1 MHTNRDKLMSAA
13 TCQRVASVAGGI
25 MLIGSAFN
33 KNSSRRFLKAAVG
46 CYLAYKGIA
55 GKRSFS
61 EMYHSFEKVATGRSL
76 NIRVSMVVNKPR
88 EEVYAMWRNLSNL
101 PLFMRHLQRVEEQ
114 DELFSNWVMEL
125 PGKIGTLQWH
135 AEIVKERYGEMIA
148 WQSLPGSSIDNAGKV
163 GFRDSLGGQG
173 TTVDVVLTYH
183 APLGRAGEQI
193 ARLFTPVF
201 KRMIEEE
208 IRGFKDFVETTD
220 TVLVS
225 RVDYNS

>member
-1 MHTNRDKLMSAA
+1 MHSNRDKLLSSAS
-13 TCQRVASVAGGI
+13 CQRLASVVGGI

-33 KNSSRRFLKAAVG
+33 RNSSRRFLKTAVG
-46 CYLAYKGIA
+46 CFLAYKGIA

-61 EMYHSFEKVATGRSL
+61 EVYHSIEKVAAGRTL

-88 EEVYAMWRNLSNL
+88 EEVYSMWRNLSNL
-101 PLFMRHLQRVEEQ
+101 PLFMKHLQRVEEQ
-114 DELFSNWVMEL
+114 DELFSNWVMEI
-125 PGKIGTLQWH
+125 PGKFGTLQWH

-183 APLGRAGEQI
+183 APLGKAGEQV

-208 IRGFKDFVETTD
+208 IRGFKDFVETHETI
-220 TVLVS
+220 LIP
-225 RVDYNS
+225 R

>member
-13 TCQRVASVAGGI
+13 TCQRLASVAGGM

-33 KNSSRRFLKAAVG
+33 KNSSNRFLKAAVG
-46 CYLAYKGIA
+46 CFLAYKGIA
-55 GKRSFS
+55 GKRTFS
-61 EMYHSFEKVATGRSL
+61 EVYHSFEKVAAGRSL

-88 EEVYAMWRNLSNL
+88 EEVYTMWRNLSNL
-101 PLFMRHLQRVEEQ
+101 PLFMKHLQKVEEQ
-114 DELFSNWVMEL
+114 DELFSNWVMEM

-173 TTVDVVLTYH
+173 TMVDVVLTYH
-183 APLGRAGEQI
+183 APLGRAGEQV

-201 KRMIEEE
+201 KRMLEEE
-208 IRGFKDFVETTD
+208 IRGFKDFIETHQTI
-220 TVLVS
+220 LIP
-225 RVDYNS
+225 R

>member
-1 MHTNRDKLMSAA
+1 MHSNRDKLLSAA
-13 TCQRVASVAGGI
+13 TCQRLASVVGGM

-33 KNSSRRFLKAAVG
+33 GNSSRRFLKAAVG
-46 CYLAYKGIA
+46 CFLTYKGIA
-55 GKRSFS
+55 GKRTFG
-61 EMYHSFEKVATGRSL
+61 EVYHSLEKIAAGRTM
-76 NIRVSMVVNKPR
+76 NIRVSMVINKPR

-101 PLFMRHLQRVEEQ
+101 PLFMKHLRSVEEQ
-114 DELFSNWVMEL
+114 DELFSNWVMEI

-173 TTVDVVLTYH
+173 TTVDVILTYH
-183 APLGRAGEQI
+183 APLGKAGEQI
-193 ARLFTPVF
+193 ARIFTPVF

-208 IRGFKDFVETTD
+208 IRDFKDFVETHQTI
-220 TVLVS
+220 LIP
-225 RVDYNS
+225 R

>member
-1 MHTNRDKLMSAA
+1 MHSNRDKLLSAA
-13 TCQRVASVAGGI
+13 SCQRLASVVGGV

-33 KNSSRRFLKAAVG
+33 GNSSRRFLKAAVG
-46 CYLAYKGIA
+46 CYLTYKGIA
-55 GKRSFS
+55 GKRTFG
-61 EMYHSFEKVATGRSL
+61 EVYHSLEKIAAGRNL

-101 PLFMRHLQRVEEQ
+101 PLFMKHLRSVEEQ
-114 DELFSNWVMEL
+114 DELFSNWVMEI

-148 WQSLPGSSIDNAGKV
+148 WQSLPGSSIDNAGKI

-173 TTVDVVLTYH
+173 TTVDVILTYH
-183 APLGRAGEQI
+183 APLGKAGEQI
-193 ARLFTPVF
+193 ARIFTPVF

-208 IRGFKDFVETTD
+208 IRDFKDFVETHQ
-220 TVLVS
+220 TVLIP
-225 RVDYNS
+225 R

>member
-1 MHTNRDKLMSAA
+1 MHSNRDKLLSAA
-13 TCQRVASVAGGI
+13 TCQRMASVAGGI

-33 KNSSRRFLKAAVG
+33 SNSSRRLLRAAVG
-46 CYLAYKGIA
+46 FYLTYKGIA

-61 EMYHSFEKVATGRSL
+61 EVYHSIEKVAAGRSL

-101 PLFMRHLQRVEEQ
+101 PLFMKHLVRVEEQ
-114 DELFSNWVMEL
+114 DELFSNWVMEI
-125 PGKIGTLQWH
+125 PGKVGTLQWH

-173 TTVDVVLTYH
+173 TTVDVILTYH
-183 APLGRAGEQI
+183 APLGKAGEQV
-193 ARLFTPVF
+193 ARIFTPVF
-201 KRMIEEE
+201 KRMLEEE
-208 IRGFKDFVETTD
+208 ISGFKDFVETHETI
-220 TVLVS
+220 LIP
-225 RVDYNS
+225 R

>member
-1 MHTNRDKLMSAA
+1 MHSNRDKLLSSAS
-13 TCQRVASVAGGI
+13 CQRLASVVGGV

-33 KNSSRRFLKAAVG
+33 GNSSRRFLKAAVG
-46 CYLAYKGIA
+46 CYLTYKGIA
-55 GKRSFS
+55 GKRTFGEVYQSL
-61 EMYHSFEKVATGRSL
+61 EKIAAGRTM
-76 NIRVSMVVNKPR
+76 NIRVSMVINKPR

-101 PLFMRHLQRVEEQ
+101 PLFMKHLRSVEEQ
-114 DELFSNWVMEL
+114 DELFSNWVMEI

-173 TTVDVVLTYH
+173 TTVDVILTYH
-183 APLGRAGEQI
+183 APLGKIGEQV
-193 ARLFTPVF
+193 ARIFTPVF

-208 IRGFKDFVETTD
+208 IGDFKNFVETHETI
-220 TVLVS
+220 LIP
-225 RVDYNS
+225 R

>member
-1 MHTNRDKLMSAA
+1 MHSNRDKLMSAA
-13 TCQRVASVAGGI
+13 SGQRLASVVGGI

-33 KNSSRRFLKAAVG
+33 RNSSRRFLKATVG

-61 EMYHSFEKVATGRSL
+61 EVYHSIEKVAHGRSL
-76 NIRVSMVVNKPR
+76 NIRVSMVINKPR

-101 PLFMRHLQRVEEQ
+101 PLFMKHLQRVEEQ
-114 DELFSNWVMEL
+114 DELFSNWVMEI
-125 PGKIGTLQWH
+125 PGKLGTLQWH

-173 TTVDVVLTYH
+173 TTVDVILTYH
-183 APLGRAGEQI
+183 APLGKAGEQV

-201 KRMIEEE
+201 KRMVEQE
-208 IRGFKDFVETTD
+208 IRDFKDFVETHD
-220 TVLVS
+220 TALIP
-225 RVDYNS
+225 R

>member
-1 MHTNRDKLMSAA
+1 MHSNRDKLLSAA
-13 TCQRVASVAGGI
+13 STQRLASVVGGI

-33 KNSSRRFLKAAVG
+33 RHSSRRFLKAATG
-46 CYLAYKGIA
+46 CYLAYRGIA

-61 EMYHSFEKVATGRSL
+61 EVYHSFEKVTAGRSL

-88 EEVYAMWRNLSNL
+88 EQVYATWRNLSNL
-101 PLFMRHLQRVEEQ
+101 PLFMKHLQRVEEQ
-114 DELFSNWVMEL
+114 DELFSNWVMEI
-125 PGKIGTLQWH
+125 PGKLGTLQWH

-173 TTVDVVLTYH
+173 TTVDVILTYH
-183 APLGRAGEQI
+183 APLGKAGEQV
-193 ARLFTPVF
+193 ARIFTPVF

-208 IRGFKDFVETTD
+208 IRGFKDFVENQD
-220 TVLVS
+220 TVLIP
-225 RVDYNS
+225 R

>member
-1 MHTNRDKLMSAA
+1 MSAA

-33 KNSSRRFLKAAVG
+33 RNSSNRFLKAAVG
-46 CYLAYKGIA
+46 CFLTYKGLA
-55 GKRSFS
+55 GKRTFS
-61 EMYHSFEKVATGRSL
+61 EVYHSIEKVAAGRTL

-101 PLFMRHLQRVEEQ
+101 PLFMRHLKRVEEQ
-114 DELFSNWVMEL
+114 DELFSNWVMEI
-125 PGKIGTLQWH
+125 PGGVGTLQWH

-173 TTVDVVLTYH
+173 TTVDVILTYH
-183 APLGRAGEQI
+183 APLGKIGEQV
-193 ARLFTPVF
+193 AQLFTPVF
-201 KRMIEEE
+201 KRLIEEE
-208 IRGFKDFVETTD
+208 IRGFKDFVET
-220 TVLVS
+220 S
-225 RVDYNS
+225 SMGNMPGSMQGRVQDYSS

>member
-13 TCQRVASVAGGI
+13 TCQRLASVAGGM

-33 KNSSRRFLKAAVG
+33 KNSSNRFFKAAVG
-46 CYLAYKGIA
+46 CFLAYKGIA
-55 GKRSFS
+55 GKRTFS
-61 EMYHSFEKVATGRSL
+61 EVYHSFEKVAAGRSL

-88 EEVYAMWRNLSNL
+88 EEVYTMWRNLSNL
-101 PLFMRHLQRVEEQ
+101 PLFMKHLQKVEEQ
-114 DELFSNWVMEL
+114 DELFSNWVMEM

-173 TTVDVVLTYH
+173 TMVDVVLTYH
-183 APLGRAGEQI
+183 APLGRAGEQV

-201 KRMIEEE
+201 KRMLEEE
-208 IRGFKDFVETTD
+208 IRGFKDFIETHQTI
-220 TVLVS
+220 LIP
-225 RVDYNS
+225 R

>member
-1 MHTNRDKLMSAA
+1 MHSNRDKLMSAA
-13 TCQRVASVAGGI
+13 TCQRMASVAGGI

-33 KNSSRRFLKAAVG
+33 KNSSRRFLKVAVG
-46 CYLAYKGIA
+46 CYLTYKGIA

-61 EMYHSFEKVATGRSL
+61 EVYHSIEKVAAGRSL

-101 PLFMRHLQRVEEQ
+101 PLFMKHLVRVEEQ
-114 DELFSNWVMEL
+114 DELFSNWVMEI
-125 PGKIGTLQWH
+125 PGKVGTLQWH

-173 TTVDVVLTYH
+173 TTVDVILTYH
-183 APLGRAGEQI
+183 APLGKAGEQV
-193 ARLFTPVF
+193 ARIFTPVF
-201 KRMIEEE
+201 KRMLEEE
-208 IRGFKDFVETTD
+208 ISGFKEFVETHETI
-220 TVLVS
+220 LIP
-225 RVDYNS
+225 R